1 MAKKKS
7 FPLRINE
14 DILGAVKGWAAD
26 DLRSVNAQL
35 EYLIRDAL
43 WKSGRLKKP
52 QANTLIER
60 NENKE

>member
-1 MAKKKS
+1 MSKKKS

-14 DILGAVKGWAAD
+14 DVLKAVQHWAAD

-35 EYLIRDAL
+35 EYILREAL

-52 QANTLIER
+52 SPKQIIE
-60 NENKE
+60 KP